1 MFEDIFSKIHNKNR
15 EIKIM
20 GIWGKDGL
28 VLEKKFFSEIRE
40 VDVELTG
47 AELADILSKLNGM
60 KLSIEKYFITLQF
73 KGYSLLIF
81 SLTSEYFFMVVT
93 DPAIIPG
100 KLNFYFNLYKNK
112 LISAL

>member
-1 MFEDIFSKIHNKNR
+1 LFEDIFLKLHDKNK

-28 VLEKKFFSEIRE
+28 VLEKKYFSEMSE
-40 VDVELTG
+40 VDLELTG
-47 AELADILSKLNGM
+47 AELADIISKLNGM
-60 KLSIEKYFITLQF
+60 KLSMEKYFITLQF
-73 KGYSLLIF
+73 KGYSLLVF
-81 SLTSEYFFMVVT
+81 SLTSDYFLMVVT
-93 DPAIIPG
+93 DQTIIPG